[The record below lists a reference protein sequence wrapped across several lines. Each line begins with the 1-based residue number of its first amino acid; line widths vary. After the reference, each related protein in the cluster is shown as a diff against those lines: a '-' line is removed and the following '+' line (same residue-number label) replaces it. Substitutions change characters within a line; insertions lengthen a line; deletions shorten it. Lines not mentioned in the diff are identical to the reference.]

1 MSYYDRSNEVSYHH
15 TLSVIILVAFTVLMA
30 ALTCLFA
37 YLFDQISGISKDQ
50 TWNQVYKNE
59 MYVDEPETQTGTVNR
74 SICTGQPIRTRVSC
88 ARETMAKAVPE
99 TSS

>member
-50 TWNQVYKNE
+50 TWNQVY
-59 MYVDEPETQTGTVNR
+59 R
-74 SICTGQPIRTRVSC
+74 STRLLTIQGSRISPMSFV
-88 ARETMAKAVPE
+88 AKKI
-99 TSS
+99 